1 MHIAHFLIA
10 ILLPVLCF
18 AQEPETEKWNAKFQS
33 TYVWQR
39 KPSFNAPYSG
49 AHSLVPQREKSY
61 SFTATAAVGVRLWP
75 GSEFYLNPEAAQGV
89 PLSGLTGLGGFTNGE
104 IARTAGPN
112 LTVYRARLFLRQTW
126 GFGGGEEKVESDM
139 NQLAGVVDK
148 RRLVLTVGN
157 LSVTDIF
164 DDNTYSHDPR
174 TQFLNWSIMTHG
186 AYDFA
191 ADARGYSAG
200 VAIEYFHEDWAFRA
214 GRFAQPKEPNQLK
227 LDYGLGKHYG
237 DQIEVERAHTL
248 AGKAGKLR
256 VLAFRNYAKMS
267 RFDDA
272 LALAAATSTT
282 PDINN
287 VRFMNQAKR
296 GIGVNLEQALSANT
310 GVFARA
316 MWADGQT
323 ETYAFT
329 EIDQSVSG
337 GVVVKGAAWKREK
350 DTIGVSFASNGLSRA
365 HRNYLAAGGLGFFIG
380 DGRLNYKR
388 ENIFETY
395 YSLNMSKFAWL
406 SLGWQRI
413 QNPAYNADRGPL
425 TVTSLRLH
433 TEF

>member
-1 MHIAHFLIA
+1 MKKIALLSLISA
-10 ILLPVLCF
+10 ACF

-287 VRFMNQAKR
+287 VRFMNQAKH

-350 DTIGVSFASNGLSRA
+350 DTIGVSFALFQSA
-365 HRNYLAAGGLGFFIG
+365 AAGG
-380 DGRLNYKR
+380 
-388 ENIFETY
+388 
-395 YSLNMSKFAWL
+395 
-406 SLGWQRI
+406 
-413 QNPAYNADRGPL
+413 
-425 TVTSLRLH
+425 
-433 TEF
+433 